1 MPNCSPNLNG
11 DAPAFASKPA
21 ATNKPVITN
30 PIKTTPK
37 PITTPKP
44 QSKPTASPLTKPS
57 TTSKAQPASTG
68 NYKFSG
74 DITVYAPKPDG
85 GNCGYPMF
93 SEGAKK
99 YFVALPKVDY
109 DNSLNCGRCIE
120 AKCTA
125 GNVGTNCDN
134 GKPTI
139 MMVTDSCPECHS
151 GDLDLSYD
159 AWDKITGGA
168 GHSRFKADWKYIP
181 CPDSFLVT
189 ETISF
194 WIKPGSSRWWFAV
207 MPLGSKSKIKD
218 VKVNKNGRWESMK
231 TGEIDSYYYLAKG
244 LYFGPLKQY
253 IRLL

>member
-1 MPNCSPNLNG
+1 MDRSTSQIFNFNINEASFWFLSVYPWQKAPSASNG
-11 DAPAFASKPA
+11 K
-21 ATNKPVITN
+21 
-30 PIKTTPK
+30 
-37 PITTPKP
+37 
-44 QSKPTASPLTKPS
+44 
-57 TTSKAQPASTG
+57 
-68 NYKFSG
+68 YKFSG
-74 DITVYAPKPDG
+74 DITVYAPSPNG
-85 GNCGYPMF
+85 GNCGYPKF

-134 GKPTI
+134 GEPTI

-151 GDLDLSYD
+151 GDLDLSYA

-168 GHSRFKADWKYIP
+168 GHSRFKADWKYVP

-189 ETISF
+189 KTISF
-194 WIKPGSSRWWFAV
+194 YIKPGSSRWWFAV
-207 MPLGSKSKIKD
+207 MPMGSKSKVKD
-218 VKVNKNGRWESMK
+218 VKVNRNGRWESMK

-244 LYFGPLKQY
+244 LSILPSNF
-253 IRLL
+253 LLEPWTKIFFRPPRKVFE

>member
-168 GHSRFKADWKYIP
+168 GH
-181 CPDSFLVT
+181 
-189 ETISF
+189 
-194 WIKPGSSRWWFAV
+194 
-207 MPLGSKSKIKD
+207 
-218 VKVNKNGRWESMK
+218 
-231 TGEIDSYYYLAKG
+231 
-244 LYFGPLKQY
+244 
-253 IRLL
+253 